1 MCLREPDFRPMQV
14 QHLAGLRN
22 CLSASDFVV
31 ANLETPITDRIE
43 AGRHHIARYRFVSPV
58 ALAEQVKAA
67 GVTHVSVANNHC
79 LDQGFDGLME
89 TLDCLRLV
97 GLTAFGAK
105 RCAEDA
111 AYAVVEKD
119 GLRVG
124 LSASTYGTNTLSNQA
139 WLTRTQRSYLN
150 MHQNQELSHPWVRHL
165 YHCHRRL
172 YRYWLR
178 LTNREA
184 SDWFDRKELS
194 WSRRHHLAAEM
205 RCLREKEHCDV
216 VVAYPHVGGQHRRE
230 PMESVQSLYRWMF
243 RHGVDA
249 VIGNHEHL
257 VQRSE
262 WVRGRFAAYC
272 LGNTVSYLG
281 LGPLADDKHENCSV
295 ILHQYVDRD
304 TYGKTSIRYT
314 FSLAQTYVAAEGDIR
329 TRPMHELIAES
340 RSAEE
345 RAELAALLNT
355 IGSRF
360 LGQEWRADDAM
371 AAEHSVPEPK

>member
-14 QHLAGLRN
+14 QHLAGLRKF
-22 CLSASDFVV
+22 LSASDFVV
-31 ANLETPITDRIE
+31 ANLETPIAEKID
-43 AGRHHIARYRFVSPV
+43 ASRHHIARYRFVSPV

-89 TLDCLRLV
+89 TLDCLRHV
-97 GLTAFGAK
+97 GLPAFGAK
-105 RCAEDA
+105 RRADEV
-111 AYAVVEKD
+111 AYAVLEKD

-124 LSASTYGTNTLSNQA
+124 LSASTYGTNTLSNHA
-139 WLTRTQRSYLN
+139 WLTPGQRGFLN

-165 YHCHRRL
+165 YHRHRRL

-194 WSRRHHLAAEM
+194 WWRRQHLAAEIC
-205 RCLREKEHCDV
+205 CLREKEHCDV

-230 PMESVQSLYRWMF
+230 PMKSVQRLYRWMF
-243 RHGVDA
+243 RSGVDA

-262 WVRGRFAAYC
+262 WVGGRFAAYC

-281 LGPLADDKHENCSV
+281 LGALEDDKHENCSV
-295 ILHQYVDRD
+295 ILHQYIGRD
-304 TYGKTSIRYT
+304 LHGEVYIRYT
-314 FSLAQTYVAAEGDIR
+314 FSIAQTFVAAEGDIR
-329 TRPMHELIAES
+329 TAPLHERIAAS
-340 RSAEE
+340 RTPEE
-345 RAELAALLNT
+345 REALISLLNT
-355 IGSRF
+355 MGSRF
-360 LGQEWRADDAM
+360 LGREWRAADAT
-371 AAEHSVPEPK
+371 AAEHPVPRQG